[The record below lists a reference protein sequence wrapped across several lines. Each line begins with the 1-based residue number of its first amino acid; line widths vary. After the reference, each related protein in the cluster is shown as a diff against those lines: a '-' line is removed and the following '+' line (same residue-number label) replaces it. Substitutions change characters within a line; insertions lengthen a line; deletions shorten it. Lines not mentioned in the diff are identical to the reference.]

1 MRRTWSDTEVVPDES
16 YLCLLHIYIYII
28 CIFCVRA
35 CVRACVCACAC
46 ACVRVYRRCIRT
58 STRDGISI
66 GCDAVILFY
75 DNFFFMIHFLWYIKW
90 LCGCDAVICAPLE
103 DVVLLK
109 S

>member
-46 ACVRVYRRCIRT
+46 VRVYRRCIRT
-58 STRDGISI
+58 STSDGISI

-103 DVVLLK
+103 DVVILK